1 MSAKE
6 QLREETRTRVRVPRQ
21 YQVLIYN
28 DDFTPMYF
36 VVQILMEIFGKQE
49 EEAVALMLSIHKGS
63 SAVAGVYPKDIART
77 KAREAVDW
85 AREVGVPLKVEAVS
99 L

>member
-28 DDFTPMYF
+28 DDFTPMDF

-49 EEAVALMLSIHKGS
+49 EEAVAMLSIHKGS

-85 AREVGVPLKVEAVS
+85 AREEGFPLKVEAVS